1 MVKQFENDQHTLYHW
16 GVALWNKR
24 KKQYCNNNSDSNRL
38 FCFCCAVS
46 CVLVPTQSLKVYNKR
61 PQETSTSQVAYDT
74 ALRILFLILA
84 FFLLLPVHSDRK
96 KKKSYKVQ
104 TLKVIECVL
113 QKVHTSF
120 CGHVFCSAA
129 RGVTIKIQNRK
140 QMIIQ
145 SNIPTWIMNFC
156 LLMFTRDRMYT
167 VCVCSNVCTST
178 KLS

>member
-61 PQETSTSQVAYDT
+61 LQETSTSQVAYDT

-96 KKKSYKVQ
+96 KK
-104 TLKVIECVL
+104 IL
-113 QKVHTSF
+113 QGPNFK
-120 CGHVFCSAA
+120 GHWVCSTEGPHFFLRSRFLFCSE
-129 RGVTIKIQNRK
+129 GCN
-140 QMIIQ
+140 
-145 SNIPTWIMNFC
+145 N
-156 LLMFTRDRMYT
+156 
-167 VCVCSNVCTST
+167 
-178 KLS
+178 